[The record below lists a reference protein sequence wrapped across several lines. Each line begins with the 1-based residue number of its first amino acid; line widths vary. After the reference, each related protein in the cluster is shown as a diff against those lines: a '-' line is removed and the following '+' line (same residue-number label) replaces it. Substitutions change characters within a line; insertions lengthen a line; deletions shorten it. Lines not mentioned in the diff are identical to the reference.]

1 MSTPHLLKYVISL
14 IMLSSQHIYQIT
26 QKYPD
31 FPSILREISSPPK
44 FLNVWGKIPKTEHCL
59 SIVGTRRCSAYGKEI
74 LRKIIAGL
82 APHNFTIISGLAM
95 GIDSQAHKSALENHM
110 PTIAVLGCGLNY
122 DVFFPKQNWRLAEE
136 IVERDGAVISEY
148 ENDKKAEFWTFPQR
162 NRIISGLSKATLVV
176 EAPEKSGAL
185 ITSRFALDQNREV
198 MAIPGA
204 VFSQNSKGTNKLI
217 KQGAHLIESAED
229 ILEIYGID
237 FEKSDFS
244 TKKSDFLVTPQEKII
259 FDSIIEPIDID
270 SIIRACKMP
279 SYEVQ
284 AIIGLMELR
293 GIIKNIGGQYIR
305 NI

>member
-1 MSTPHLLKYVISL
+1 MCYVISL

-26 QKYPD
+26 QKSTD
-31 FPSILREISSPPK
+31 FPSILREIPFPPK
-44 FLNVWGKIPKTEHCL
+44 TLNVWGKIPKTEHYL
-59 SIVGTRRCSAYGKEI
+59 SVVGTRRCSAYGEEI

-82 APHNFTIISGLAM
+82 APYNFTIISGLAM
-95 GIDSQAHKSALENHM
+95 GIDSIAHKSALENNI

-136 IVERDGAVISEY
+136 IVKSGSAIISEY

-198 MAIPGA
+198 MAIPGT

-229 ILEIYGID
+229 ILEIYGIN
-237 FEKSDFS
+237 FEK
-244 TKKSDFLVTPQEKII
+244 TNNEKIDLSPREQKI
-259 FDSIIEPIDID
+259 FNAITEPLDID

-279 SYEVQ
+279 SDEVQ
-284 AIIGLMELR
+284 AIVGLMELR
-293 GIIKNIGGQYIR
+293 GIIKKVGNDYVQ
-305 NI
+305 NL